1 MYSLFKGLVMCSTVY
16 TSYSVTNKG
25 VCVCVACAVSALLC
39 EMAGCGGGEME
50 FDVALGQ
57 EELTEKS
64 LQLAHLLPAGY
75 IPVSHTIS
83 SRSIGI
89 HHANVHSFM

>member
-1 MYSLFKGLVMCSTVY
+1 MYA
-16 TSYSVTNKG
+16 
-25 VCVCVACAVSALLC
+25 ACAVSALLSKV
-39 EMAGCGGGEME
+39 AGCGGGETE

-64 LQLAHLLPAGY
+64 LQLTHLLPAGY

-83 SRSIGI
+83 SRSIGT
-89 HHANVHSFM
+89 HHANAPNLITPLCNDLKHMGTLYKKCS